1 MDSLLDMGIE
11 AVLVV
16 RLLLRVLVEGIMDV
30 ERIEVIPWN
39 VDIGMVV
46 YVIASDVN
54 GNTDVERPMEVG
66 KGIDIGRLSV
76 GAVLGSMVDVEWGL
90 TLVGALRSIVDVERV
105 TTPEDLMMLTRDAS
119 AEIHGKSLVYQI
131 SMQVC
136 KYTYFHISFHL

>member
-1 MDSLLDMGIE
+1 M
-11 AVLVV
+11 V

-66 KGIDIGRLSV
+66 RGIDIGRLSV

-105 TTPEDLMMLTRDAS
+105 TTPEDLTMLTRDAS
-119 AEIHGKSLVYQI
+119 AEIHRKALVYQI

>member
-1 MDSLLDMGIE
+1 M
-11 AVLVV
+11 V
-16 RLLLRVLVEGIMDV
+16 RLLPRVLVEGIMDV

-76 GAVLGSMVDVEWGL
+76 GAVLGSRVDVEWGL

-105 TTPEDLMMLTRDAS
+105 TTPEDIMMLTRDAS
-119 AEIHGKSLVYQI
+119 AEIHRKSLVYQI
-131 SMQVC
+131 SMQIC

>member
-1 MDSLLDMGIE
+1 M
-11 AVLVV
+11 V

-66 KGIDIGRLSV
+66 KGIDIWRLSV

-119 AEIHGKSLVYQI
+119 AEIHRKSLVYQI

>member
-1 MDSLLDMGIE
+1 M
-11 AVLVV
+11 V

-76 GAVLGSMVDVEWGL
+76 GAVLGSMVDVEWRL

-119 AEIHGKSLVYQI
+119 AEIHRKSLVYQI